1 MCSQPNIASTAFLI
15 ADPARANMLMAL
27 VAGRA
32 LPAGELAYAAG
43 VTAQTASTHLAKLL
57 DGGLVTVEAEGRH
70 RYYRLSGAHVALV
83 LENLAAIVPA
93 GEVRRRPLGRE
104 AQNLRF
110 ARCCYDHLAGQ
121 VGVAVTQALQQRGFI
136 VAAQDKRFD
145 VTAAGLDWFGYI
157 GLDVNQL
164 RATRRVGRGI
174 ARQCLDWT
182 ERQHHL
188 AGPLGVQFMSAL
200 CANSWMRRVN
210 ASRVV
215 QVTPVGWAGLKAE
228 LGIEGRLGA
237 LTQEA

>member
-1 MCSQPNIASTAFLI
+1 MCPQPNIASTAFLI

-57 DGGLVTVEAEGRH
+57 DGGLVTVEIEGRH
-70 RYYRLSGAHVALV
+70 RYYRLSGPHVALV
-83 LENLAAIVPA
+83 LENLAAIDPVAP
-93 GEVRRRPLGRE
+93 VRRRPLGRE

-121 VGVAVTQALQQRGFI
+121 VGVAIAQALQLRGFI
-136 VAAQDKRFD
+136 VPAADKRFD
-145 VTAAGLDWFGYI
+145 VTPAGTAWFRQLGLDM
-157 GLDVNQL
+157 DRL
-164 RATRRVGRGI
+164 RGTRRGL

-182 ERQHHL
+182 EREHHL

-200 CANSWMRRVN
+200 CENGWMRRVS

-228 LGIEGRLGA
+228 LGIEGRLGE
-237 LTQEA
+237 LTQGR

>member
-93 GEVRRRPLGRE
+93 GEVRRRPLGRD

-145 VTAAGLDWFGYI
+145 VTATGLDWFGHI
-157 GLDVNQL
+157 GLDMNQL
-164 RATRRVGRGI
+164 RATRRGI

-200 CANSWMRRVN
+200 CTNGWMRRVN

-215 QVTPVGWAGLKAE
+215 QVTPQGWVWLKE
-228 LGIEGRLGA
+228 QLGIEGRLRGLA
-237 LTQEA
+237 HDA